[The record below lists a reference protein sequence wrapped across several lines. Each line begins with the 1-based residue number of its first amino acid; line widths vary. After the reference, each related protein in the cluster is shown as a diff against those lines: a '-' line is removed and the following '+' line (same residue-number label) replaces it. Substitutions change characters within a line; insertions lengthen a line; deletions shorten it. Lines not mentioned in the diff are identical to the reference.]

1 MPSPCWT
8 VEFWLFPCGSSDT
21 GYPVDWSLQSIG
33 LIYFVIGGAAAI
45 VLPHLDKNIGVNDLD
60 TKPEPIAGLKKSN
73 WIGRKNLRQEKVV
86 WRQSRISL
94 SCFNL
99 GQLDSRDSFNCT
111 SYFIPFNLY
120 PHDGHHHGQQPK
132 KTLILQRWCINISM
146 FHKWLNFEFYVCLL
160 ICGAYLCLNSPENY
174 FHSYR
179 QNYFHS
185 YRPIN
190 HWCSGELQKLKF
202 QKLVLGHNFWLECP
216 KEISLGQT
224 LTLPLLKK

>member
-8 VEFWLFPCGSSDT
+8 VESWLFPCGSSDI
-21 GYPVDWSLQSIG
+21 GYAVDWSLQSIG

-45 VLPHLDKNIGVNDLD
+45 VLPHLDKTLWSTIWTPNLNLLLAWKIQLNW
-60 TKPEPIAGLKKSN
+60 KKRIS
-73 WIGRKNLRQEKVV
+73 RQKKVV

-160 ICGAYLCLNSPENY
+160 ICGAYLCLNSPENS

-190 HWCSGELQKLKF
+190 HWCSRELQKLKF